1 MHSHGNYA
9 NGRDHS
15 TPARQGERHPRD
27 ATQPRSSPRQ
37 DRRGDFGTEGAGLY
51 TADDVQRILDVDR
64 RRREPVGGRHSGAEL
79 SREGWRRRNGYDLL
93 TELGEAV
100 LIDGGK
106 WIWRGAIA
114 LFLLVSTWNALAP
127 GGNKHQA
134 DPFTSIQRLDLSGFP
149 VRLR

>member
-1 MHSHGNYA
+1 MRSNGSYA

-15 TPARQGERHPRD
+15 APAGQGKGHPRD
-27 ATQPRSSPRQ
+27 AAQPRPAPRQ
-37 DRRGDFGTEGAGLY
+37 DRRGHVGAEGGGLY

-100 LIDGGK
+100 LIEGGR
-106 WIWRGAIA
+106 WIWRGAIG
-114 LFLLVSTWNALAP
+114 LFLLVSAWNVMVTKADKA
-127 GGNKHQA
+127 QV
-134 DPFTSIQRLDLSGFP
+134 DPFASIQRLDLSGFP
-149 VRLR
+149 VRLQ

>member
-15 TPARQGERHPRD
+15 APARQGERHPRD
-27 ATQPRSSPRQ
+27 AAQPRPSPRQ
-37 DRRGDFGTEGAGLY
+37 DRRGGFGAEGA

-93 TELGEAV
+93 TELAEAV

-114 LFLLVSTWNALAP
+114 LFLVVSAWNALVPKAD
-127 GGNKHQA
+127 KHQA
-134 DPFTSIQRLDLSGFP
+134 DPFTPIQRLDLSGFP
-149 VRLR
+149 VRLQ